1 MFFLIAFIA
10 AFGYALQMTLMADF
24 YRRMD
29 TLSAVAY
36 RGLSLGLTMAPLLAW
51 APVEQYAR
59 LGSVWPVL
67 LLLFILTACGDWA
80 IADVVR
86 FLPVGV
92 GTAIANSLIAIV
104 TAFLGFVFF
113 HEALQAGQ
121 VVMMTLI
128 ILAVFVLGLT
138 RSTGTLPPEYNLRRG
153 VIRAGLTGLLLG
165 GGFSAMGSLSRSFHP
180 FLVGYVWELGTG
192 LTAFFILFLRSKLNR
207 PGLARLQP
215 KEFGKLA
222 LACSPTLIGTGLYA
236 LSMSMGPM
244 GLATAIIATQ
254 MVFTTL
260 LAWMLY
266 HEKLTWLQWA
276 ILLVICGLVMGLKIV
291 SG

>member
-10 AFGYALQMTLMADF
+10 AFGYALQLTLMADF

-36 RGLSLGLTMAPLLAW
+36 RGLSLGLTMAPLLVW
-51 APVEQYAR
+51 APLEQYAR
-59 LGSVWPVL
+59 LCSAWPVL

-86 FLPVGV
+86 FLPVCV
-92 GTAIANSLIAIV
+92 GTAMANSLIAIV
-104 TAFLGFVFF
+104 TAVGGFVFF
-113 HEALQAGQ
+113 KEALQTGQ

-128 ILAVFVLGLT
+128 ILAVLLLGLT

-153 VIRAGLTGLLLG
+153 VISAGLTGLLLG
-165 GGFSAMGSLSRSFHP
+165 GGFSAMGALSRSFHP
-180 FLVGYVWELGTG
+180 FLVGYIWELGTG
-192 LTAFFILFLRSKLNR
+192 LMAVILLSFRSRMNR

-215 KEFGKLA
+215 KEFARLA

>member
-1 MFFLIAFIA
+1 MFFFIAFIA
-10 AFGYALQMTLMADF
+10 AFGYALQMTLMAGF

-36 RGLSLGLTMAPLLAW
+36 RGLSLGLSMLPLLAW

-113 HEALQAGQ
+113 HEALQTGQ

-153 VIRAGLTGLLLG
+153 LTSAGLTGLLLG
-165 GGFSAMGSLSRSFHP
+165 GGFCAMGSLSRSVHP

-192 LTAFFILFLRSKLNR
+192 LMAVFILLLRSKLNR
-207 PGLARLQP
+207 PGLARLRA

-260 LAWMLY
+260 LAWMVY
-266 HEKLTWLQWA
+266 HEKLTWLQWG

>member
-1 MFFLIAFIA
+1 MFFFIAFIA

-51 APVEQYAR
+51 APLDQYAR
-59 LGSVWPVL
+59 LVSMWPVL

-92 GTAIANSLIAIV
+92 GTAMANSLIAIV
-104 TAFLGFVFF
+104 TAFLGFIFF
-113 HEALQAGQ
+113 NEAMQTGQ

-138 RSTGTLPPEYNLRRG
+138 RSTGTLPPQYSLRRG
-153 VIRAGLTGLLLG
+153 VISAGLTGLLLG
-165 GGFSAMGSLSRSFHP
+165 GGFSTMGSLSRCFHP

-192 LTAFFILFLRSKLNR
+192 LMAVLILFLRSKLNH

-215 KEFGKLA
+215 KEFGRLA

-260 LAWMLY
+260 LAWMVY
-266 HEKLTWLQWA
+266 HEKLTWLQWL
-276 ILLVICGLVMGLKIV
+276 ILLAICGLVMGLKIV